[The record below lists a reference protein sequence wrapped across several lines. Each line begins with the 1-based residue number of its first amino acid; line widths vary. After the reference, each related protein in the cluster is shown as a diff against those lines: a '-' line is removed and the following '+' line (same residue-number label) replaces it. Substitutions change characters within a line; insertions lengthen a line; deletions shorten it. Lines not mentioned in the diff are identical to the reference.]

1 VVIVFSPGAV
11 ITALLLFSL
20 SQPLSA
26 TPGPLVISALIAGW
40 IVCGTGF
47 ASRAAFRRVIAVL

>member
-1 VVIVFSPGAV
+1 MFSPGAV

-26 TPGPLVISALIAGW
+26 TPGPLVICGLIAGW
-40 IVCGTGF
+40 IVAGTGL